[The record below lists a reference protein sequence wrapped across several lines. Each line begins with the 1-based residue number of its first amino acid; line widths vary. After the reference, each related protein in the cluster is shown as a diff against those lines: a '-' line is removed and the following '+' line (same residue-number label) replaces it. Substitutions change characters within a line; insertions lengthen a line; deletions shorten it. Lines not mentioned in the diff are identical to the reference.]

1 MTWKSKDLTE
11 KEFGNF
17 KIIGDTGKRNKD
29 GNKIY
34 VARNV
39 KTGEIKEGVSRLFMK
54 GELTGYLGS
63 EKHRKTSGV
72 SIRKTRLN
80 LDEKQEIKRTIK
92 AKITSYKRSKGYHY
106 DQSRQ
111 KWEAKI
117 TIGHK
122 TKHLG
127 RFPTEQQ
134 AIEARQKAVNKQI
147 KILEKQLEEL

>member
-39 KTGEIKEGVSRLFMK
+39 KTGEIKEGVSRLFIK

-106 DQSRQ
+106 DKSRQ
-111 KWEAKI
+111 KWAACI
-117 TIGHK
+117 TIGRRK
-122 TKHLG
+122 KYLG
-127 RFPTEQQ
+127 RYANEED
-134 AIEARQKAVNKQI
+134 AIEARQKAVNEQI
-147 KILEKQLEEL
+147 KKLENEMERI